1 MTETTAADETGAT
14 GEPAI
19 GEAAFYDRLR
29 AFLAEHRPDLPGD
42 DIEPGTQLWDAG
54 YLDSFALIETI
65 SLLEEIVG
73 RPIEISA
80 DDLPSFFTMK
90 DMYLAFVAG

>member
-1 MTETTAADETGAT
+1 MTETE
-14 GEPAI
+14 
-19 GEAAFYDRLR
+19 FYDQLR
-29 AFLAEHRPDLPGD
+29 AFLAERRPDLPGD

-54 YLDSFALIETI
+54 YLDSFGLIETI
-65 SLLEEIVG
+65 TFLEDVVG

>member
-1 MTETTAADETGAT
+1 MTVPPAGGQMTEQD
-14 GEPAI
+14 
-19 GEAAFYDRLR
+19 FYDRLR
-29 AFLAEHRPDLPGD
+29 QFLAERRPDLPGD
-42 DIEPGTQLWDAG
+42 DIEPSTQLWDAG
-54 YLDSFALIETI
+54 YLDSFGLIETI
-65 SLLEEIVG
+65 GYLEEVVG